1 MLRIQDY
8 IDMIFNTFEKNQVAI
23 VPLTEGLNYEEHSTN
38 NSSANGSDFKE
49 LRQAIEDIL
58 IYIARIVGV
67 SPSNSRRKCRLRKAI
82 EATNK
87 FCFKPLTKKLER
99 ELNAKLIL

>member
-1 MLRIQDY
+1 M
-8 IDMIFNTFEKNQVAI
+8 E
-23 VPLTEGLNYEEHSTN
+23 YEEHSTN

-67 SPSNSRRKCRLRKAI
+67 SPS
-82 EATNK
+82 
-87 FCFKPLTKKLER
+87 
-99 ELNAKLIL
+99 LILGENADLEKRLKQLINFVLNL

>member
-1 MLRIQDY
+1 M
-8 IDMIFNTFEKNQVAI
+8 TK
-23 VPLTEGLNYEEHSTN
+23 GLEYEEHSTN

-67 SPSNSRRKCRLRKAI
+67 SPS
-82 EATNK
+82 
-87 FCFKPLTKKLER
+87 
-99 ELNAKLIL
+99 LILGENADLEKRLKQLINFVLNL